1 MYKDILCLSYTQVM
15 KKFPEFE
22 SINSVRKVVTF
33 KNTYELDTYA
43 NDSDIIAYYDVIGD
57 STPLLLIE
65 RQLKSKVRISK
76 IKLIIKRF
84 NKENKEYIASF
95 HISNNKKYIDIT
107 IVKRN
112 IYESLMEVQA

>member
-1 MYKDILCLSYTQVM
+1 MYKDILCLSYTQVR